1 MNKNIVWHGS
11 SVTREDRE
19 RLLNQRGVLI
29 WFTGLSGSGK
39 STVANALQE
48 KFYKNEK
55 LTYLLDGDN
64 IRYGLCNDLGFEL
77 KDRSEN
83 IRRIA
88 EMSKLFIDS
97 GIITLGT
104 FVSPL
109 RSDREKVRDLL
120 GEDFIEVYV
129 KCSLET
135 CEQRDP
141 KDLYKK
147 ARDGEI
153 KNFTGIDSPYEE
165 PLGAEI
171 VLNTDSN
178 SVEECVNQIVNYL
191 SLKSEKL

>member
-1 MNKNIVWHGS
+1 MTKNIVWHGS
-11 SVTREDRE
+11 SVSRTDRE
-19 RLLNQRGVLI
+19 ELLDQQGLLL

-48 KFYKNEK
+48 KLYENKK

-64 IRYGLCNDLGFEL
+64 IRHGLCNDLGFSLE
-77 KDRSEN
+77 DRGEN
-83 IRRIA
+83 IRRIG
-88 EMSKLFIDS
+88 EVSKLFVDS

-109 RSDREKVRDLL
+109 RSDREAVRNLL
-120 GEDFIEVYV
+120 GKDFIEVYV

-135 CEQRDP
+135 CESRDP

-147 ARDGEI
+147 ARGGEI

-165 PLGAEI
+165 PKDAEI
-171 VLNTDSN
+171 VVDTDVYDIDKCVEQIIEYLNSRGI
-178 SVEECVNQIVNYL
+178 SI
-191 SLKSEKL
+191 

>member
-1 MNKNIVWHGS
+1 MNNNIVWHGS

-19 RLLNQRGVLI
+19 KLLKQRGVLL

-39 STVANALQE
+39 STIANELQE
-48 KFYKNEK
+48 KLYQNNK

-64 IRYGLCNDLGFEL
+64 IRHGLCSDLGFEL
-77 KDRSEN
+77 DDRTEN
-83 IRRIA
+83 IRRIG
-88 EMSKLFIDS
+88 ETSKLFIDS

-109 RSDREKVRDLL
+109 RNDREKVRDLL

-135 CEQRDP
+135 CEKRDP
-141 KDLYKK
+141 KKLYKK
-147 ARDGEI
+147 ARNGEI

-165 PLGAEI
+165 PLNAQI
-171 VLNTDSN
+171 VLNTDNKSID
-178 SVEECVNQIVNYL
+178 ECVTQIIEYL
-191 SLKSEKL
+191 NLKSESL

>member
-11 SVTREDRE
+11 SVTRKDRE
-19 RLLNQRGVLI
+19 ELLNQRGVLL

-39 STVANALQE
+39 STVANELQ
-48 KFYKNEK
+48 KKLYDRGK

-64 IRYGLCNDLGFEL
+64 IRHGLCSDLGFEL
-77 KDRSEN
+77 EDRSEN
-83 IRRIA
+83 IRRIG
-88 EMSKLFIDS
+88 EVSKLFIDS

-109 RSDREKVRDLL
+109 ISDREKVRDLL
-120 GEDFIEVYV
+120 DKDFIEVYV

-141 KDLYKK
+141 KSLYKK

-165 PLGAEI
+165 PLNAEI
-171 VLNTDSN
+171 VLETDSK
-178 SVEECVNQIVNYL
+178 SIDECVDQIIEYL
-191 SLKSEKL
+191 SRNGESL